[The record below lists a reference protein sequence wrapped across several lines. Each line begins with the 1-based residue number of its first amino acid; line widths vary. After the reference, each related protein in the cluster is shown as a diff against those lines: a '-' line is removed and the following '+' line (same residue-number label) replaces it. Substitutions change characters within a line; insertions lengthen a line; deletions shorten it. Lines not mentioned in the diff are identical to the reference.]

1 MTWTK
6 TSIQSLILSN
16 PAALKRAIIK
26 IYERQTAEEQCADQ
40 TIEHNGIGFNGIDA
54 EIMSSFA
61 KQLMS
66 RGFLSPKQV
75 AIARRKMPK
84 YWNQILQLIEEKAG
98 NA

>member
-16 PAALKRAIIK
+16 PAALNRAIIK
-26 IYERQTAEEQCADQ
+26 IYERQTAEEQSADQ
-40 TIEHNGIGFNGIDA
+40 TIEHNGIGFNGVDA

-66 RGFLSPKQV
+66 RGFLSPKQD

-84 YWNQILQLIEEKAG
+84 YWKQILQLIEEKAG
-98 NA
+98 K

>member
-26 IYERQTAEEQCADQ
+26 IYERQTAEEQNCDQ
-40 TIEHNGIGFNGIDA
+40 TIEHNGIGFNGVDA

-61 KQLMS
+61 KQLAKK
-66 RGFLSPKQV
+66 GFLTDKQFV
-75 AIARRKMPK
+75 IAKKKMPK
-84 YWNQILQLIEEKAG
+84 YWSQILQLINEKASK
-98 NA
+98 A